1 MAGPW
6 SPWAT
11 FADVGSNTY
20 DSQTNFI
27 LPVGDWAIYMGDR
40 WHSENL
46 MRSTYVW
53 LPLNITGTTVR
64 MANHESWSVDL
75 QSKTWKD
82 GPKTVP
88 MEGANA
94 ALTNGAVVV
103 DCPVCANGKAAG
115 YIGGPSDGT
124 VTFPEFTLNKTC
136 GYINA
141 TFVFTYV
148 NRDATQRESLVQV
161 NGEKQT
167 VAFVPT
173 GNDATVGQSVA
184 HYRLKGGQ
192 SNVLVVSGV
201 NGTYGADTEAVFV
214 PYLA

>member
-20 DSQTNFI
+20 QSQTNYI

-75 QSKTWKD
+75 RSKTWKE
-82 GPKTVP
+82 GPQTTA
-88 MEGANA
+88 MRGDA
-94 ALTNGAVVV
+94 ATLSNGAVVV
-103 DCPVCANGKAAG
+103 NCNVCSDGKAAG

-124 VTFPEFTLNKTC
+124 ATFPAVTLKKSC
-136 GYINA
+136 GDIDA
-141 TFVFTYV
+141 TLVFTYV
-148 NRDATQRESLVQV
+148 NRDSTQRESLVQV
-161 NGEKQT
+161 NGVGQT
-167 VAFVPT
+167 IAFVPT
-173 GNDATVGQSVA
+173 GDDATVGQSVA

-192 SNVLVVSGV
+192 SNVIAVSGI
-201 NGTYGADTEAVFV
+201 NGTYGADTDAVLV
-214 PYLA
+214 PYVA